1 MPKGRSSFAL
11 ELGGAAFS
19 VLEKRSRDTG
29 LALAALI
36 FSEALVD
43 VLDGAASTVVIACG
57 FVVAVLAKTLLY
69 WRDVYGLLLGAAAV
83 AGARFGTD

>member
-1 MPKGRSSFAL
+1 MLK
-11 ELGGAAFS
+11 
-19 VLEKRSRDTG
+19 KRSRDTG

-43 VLDGAASTVVIACG
+43 VLDGAAATVVIACG

-69 WRDVYGLLLGAAAV
+69 WRDVDGLVLGASAV
-83 AGARFGTD
+83 AGARFGTDRCCLGGVTDCVSVRAL

>member
-1 MPKGRSSFAL
+1 MLK
-11 ELGGAAFS
+11 
-19 VLEKRSRDTG
+19 KRSRDTG

-43 VLDGAASTVVIACG
+43 VLDGAVSTVVIACG

-83 AGARFGTD
+83 AGARFGTDRCCLRSVTDCVSVRAL

>member
-1 MPKGRSSFAL
+1 
-11 ELGGAAFS
+11 

-69 WRDVYGLLLGAAAV
+69 WRDVYGLLLGATAV